1 MSVSNQQNQ
10 IAVIAV
16 ILALGLGGCAAPSAP
31 LRMYPATTP
40 LAQPET
46 SGAAVGPAGP
56 SGGTGV
62 LATPGAV
69 LGSAAAPVPTVTTG
83 VGIAP
88 GSSRAETPASATTAG
103 ADVTPAVAPTTKAPA
118 SPTVWPTPNAPLRT
132 SEGTLTRIEP
142 LKNGVRLHLTPD
154 LSSMRADFDVVDWSR
169 VTALDYWAG
178 LQTPTPVADDQR
190 AAVVTHALN
199 HRVTI
204 GYYDTNP
211 PTIVLVSIHKQEG
224 DPQ

>member
-1 MSVSNQQNQ
+1 MSVSSQRNQF
-10 IAVIAV
+10 AVIAV
-16 ILALGLGGCAAPSAP
+16 ILALGLGGCAAP
-31 LRMYPATTP
+31 ATTP
-40 LAQPET
+40 LAQSET

-62 LATPGAV
+62 LVTPGAV
-69 LGSAAAPVPTVTTG
+69 LGSATAPVPTVTTG

-88 GSSRAETPASATTAG
+88 GSNSVA
-103 ADVTPAVAPTTKAPA
+103 PAVAPNRSAQTL
-118 SPTVWPTPNAPLRT
+118 PTAWATPNAPLLT
-132 SEGTLTRIEP
+132 SEGKLTRTEP
-142 LKNGVRLHLTPD
+142 LKNGGVRLHLTPD
-154 LSSMRADFDVVDWSR
+154 LSSMRADFDLTDWSR
-169 VTALDYWAG
+169 VTALYYWAG

-211 PTIVLVSIHKQEG
+211 PTIVLVSVHKQEG